1 MTSSHLSPSSVFSF
15 EVTVKGTLW
24 VSIINAR
31 SAGRAKA
38 EYYRSVTESWPD
50 IPFTSIRAR
59 KIGLPYTSPNFARN
73 AEYRGLPGL
82 KCGQRV
88 RVGAG
93 LGVIVS
99 SNSSANM
106 DVLFDDD
113 SPQYSGLTLNV
124 HPDSLTL
131 L

>member
-1 MTSSHLSPSSVFSF
+1 MTLPHPSPSSVFSF

-24 VSIINAR
+24 TTILNAR
-31 SAGRAKA
+31 TAGRAKA
-38 EYYRSVTESWPD
+38 EYYRSVSESWPD
-50 IPFTSIRAR
+50 IPFTAIRA
-59 KIGLPYTSPNFARN
+59 KKLGAPYTSPNFARN
-73 AEYRGLPGL
+73 AEYRGMKGL

-113 SPQYSGLTLNV
+113 SPQYRGLTLNV
-124 HPDSLTL
+124 HPDSLIL
-131 L
+131 I